1 MISIVIP
8 LYNKEKAIVGTLNSV
23 LAQTNTDYE
32 VIIVNDGSTDNSK
45 QVVED
50 YIKSQIAGT
59 ATNYKSPIRL
69 INKPNGGVSS
79 ARNRG
84 IKEAKGEYIAFLD
97 ADDLWDKDYLMEQVR
112 MMTDFPKAAMWGIN
126 FAEVTNGNQLVRRL
140 ATGLPDDYRGYV
152 EDYFGLTKKGRI
164 SDLFCSSSVV
174 VRKEVF
180 DKVGYFDERIK
191 YAEDTDMWW
200 RIIAR
205 YPVAFY
211 DKYMVFYQFDAENRA
226 LMNACRFK
234 YCLSCYPDK
243 YIPFMDNE
251 MFYQYT
257 QAWCANRIRLA
268 YFCNNDEDKNAAK
281 NAIQRLDY
289 VVIPYK
295 YKLFFYLPYII
306 ARWLSN
312 LDYRR
317 KKYDFNSYS
326 FI

>member
-8 LYNKEKAIVGTLNSV
+8 LYNKEKAVVGTLDSV
-23 LAQTNTDYE
+23 LAQTYMDYE
-32 VIIVNDGSTDNSK
+32 VVIVNDGSTDNSK

-59 ATNYKSPIRL
+59 ATNYKSQIRL
-69 INKPNGGVSS
+69 INKPNGGVCS

-84 IKEAKGEYIAFLD
+84 IHEAKGEYIAFLD

-211 DKYMVFYQFDAENRA
+211 DRYMVFYQFDAENRA
-226 LMNACRFK
+226 LQK
-234 YCLSCYPDK
+234 TIPLDK
-243 YIPFMDNE
+243 
-251 MFYQYT
+251 
-257 QAWCANRIRLA
+257 
-268 YFCNNDEDKNAAK
+268 
-281 NAIQRLDY
+281 
-289 VVIPYK
+289 
-295 YKLFFYLPYII
+295 YLPYYVSKYAAFKDSSMYQYAMFWAANSLKRYMDDPDTRNEAMYAGRRLDMSVLPTKYKFIFGLPT
-306 ARWLSN
+306 WLGYTF
-312 LDYRR
+312 YRFTNWI
-317 KKYDFNSYS
+317 KQCKYEK
-326 FI
+326 

>member
-211 DKYMVFYQFDAENRA
+211 DRYMVFYQFDAENRA
-226 LMNACRFK
+226 LQK
-234 YCLSCYPDK
+234 TIPLDK
-243 YIPFMDNE
+243 
-251 MFYQYT
+251 
-257 QAWCANRIRLA
+257 
-268 YFCNNDEDKNAAK
+268 
-281 NAIQRLDY
+281 
-289 VVIPYK
+289 
-295 YKLFFYLPYII
+295 YLPYYVSKYTLLNGSSMYRYAMNWAANSLKRYMDDPKTRKEAICAGRRLDMSVLPAKYKFI
-306 ARWLSN
+306 FGLPTWLGYLFYKFTN
-312 LDYRR
+312 WI
-317 KKYDFNSYS
+317 KQCKYEK
-326 FI
+326 